1 MRKAS
6 QSWSYGGLKKDS
18 KGCLITDTMY
28 CALCPKSFKYN
39 QSPSPLTDHLKY
51 HHSDKMLEL
60 ENSQKQSQSKL
71 TDFRFMKTDVQENY
85 KASHPKQKKFRDDLG
100 EWIIRDK
107 RPYSIVKDSGFR
119 NIVKNLDPRIKVP
132 CDTTIAKDIAAKYSE
147 RKTVTIEKLK
157 EVKYFSS
164 TNDGEASRG

>member
-1 MRKAS
+1 M
-6 QSWSYGGLKKDS
+6 KDS
-18 KGCLITDTMY
+18 KGRLITDTMY

-100 EWIIRDK
+100 EWIIR
-107 RPYSIVKDSGFR
+107 

-132 CDTTIAKDIAAKYSE
+132 VTQLLPRISQPSIQRE
-147 RKTVTIEKLK
+147 RRLRLRNLRRLNTSQAQMMVEHLSQIL
-157 EVKYFSS
+157 
-164 TNDGEASRG
+164 ASLL

>member
-1 MRKAS
+1 M
-6 QSWSYGGLKKDS
+6 KDS
-18 KGCLITDTMY
+18 KGRLITDTMY

-100 EWIIRDK
+100 EWIIREK
-107 RPYSIVKDSGFR
+107 G
-119 NIVKNLDPRIKVP
+119 RIP
-132 CDTTIAKDIAAKYSE
+132 
-147 RKTVTIEKLK
+147 L
-157 EVKYFSS
+157 
-164 TNDGEASRG
+164 